1 MQRQS
6 LIYPAL
12 KSNFLIALG
21 IKFMPIVAHNDLPT
35 FARLRQEGQR
45 ILEPDC
51 ALQQDIRELHIGL
64 LNMMPDA
71 ALAAT
76 ERQFFRL
83 VGQSNPIAQFYV
95 HPFTLDGLTRG
106 AEAQDYIQRYYEP
119 FEKIREEGLDAL
131 IITGANVSGPDL
143 TQEPF
148 WKPLIAVVD
157 WAYSQVC
164 STLCSCLA
172 THAVLQFRYQQ
183 RRQSLPAKCWGV
195 YSHHVVERTHPLVSD
210 VNTRFDVPHS
220 RFNDISRAQFDAAGL
235 HVLTESDD
243 AGVHLAVSP
252 DGFRQVF
259 FQGHPEY
266 DMISLL
272 KEYQREIKR
281 FVAGARMDY
290 PPFPDHYFGLQARAI
305 LDEHRE
311 QVHEALDQGREV
323 PAFPE
328 QWMTARLHNTWH
340 DTAQGVIGNWMGLV
354 YRVTNHDRRL
364 PFMAEVNPDDPLA
377 LGWNAR

>member
-1 MQRQS
+1 
-6 LIYPAL
+6 
-12 KSNFLIALG
+12 
-21 IKFMPIVAHNDLPT
+21 
-35 FARLRQEGQR
+35 
-45 ILEPDC
+45 
-51 ALQQDIRELHIGL
+51 
-64 LNMMPDA
+64 
-71 ALAAT
+71 
-76 ERQFFRL
+76 
-83 VGQSNPIAQFYV
+83 
-95 HPFTLDGLTRG
+95 
-106 AEAQDYIQRYYEP
+106 
-119 FEKIREEGLDAL
+119 
-131 IITGANVSGPDL
+131 
-143 TQEPF
+143 
-148 WKPLIAVVD
+148 
-157 WAYSQVC
+157 
-164 STLCSCLA
+164 
-172 THAVLQFRYQQ
+172 LQFRYHQ
-183 RRQSLPAKCWGV
+183 RRQPLPAKCWGV
-195 YSHHVVERTHPLVSD
+195 YPHHVVERTHPLVSD

-220 RFNDISRAQFDAAGL
+220 RFNDISRTQFDAAGL

-281 FVAGARMDY
+281 FIAGIRIDY

-305 LDEHRE
+305 LDEHRG
-311 QVHEALDQGREV
+311 QVHEALDQGRDV

-364 PFMAEVNPDDPLA
+364 PFMAEVNPDDPLG
-377 LGWNAR
+377 LGWNKR